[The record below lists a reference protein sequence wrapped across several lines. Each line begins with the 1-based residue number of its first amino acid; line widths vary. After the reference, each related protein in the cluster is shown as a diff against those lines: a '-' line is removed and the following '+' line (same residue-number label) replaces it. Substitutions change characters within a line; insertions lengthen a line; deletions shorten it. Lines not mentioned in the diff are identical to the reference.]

1 MIAERARTIL
11 IIMHENTYIIWR
23 ITRNQTFFENKIH
36 AVYKKIMQKLLIVT
50 INILERWDSVTI
62 KIK

>member
-1 MIAERARTIL
+1 MIAEHARTIL
-11 IIMHENTYIIWR
+11 IVMHENKYIIWQ

-36 AVYKKIMQKLLIVT
+36 AEYKEIMQKLPIVT
-50 INILERWDSVTI
+50 IKILERWDSVTI